1 MFISIGE
8 NSPHWLYECLKYI
21 FVPFSDIYFYFMWS
35 WNVTANENGKPG
47 EECVLPSVFL
57 TLRYFACACTF
68 FDIKVRTYIAAF
80 ITALCHTVECFCWPW
95 QKSRDILDVSTIV
108 FSGIKV
114 LCLYERA
121 QCCISL
127 HAGKKHLLRTLYYWL
142 RCTYVRPY
150 VCAWGRIFHFDQT
163 HFIFWQNIS
172 PHSFKRESSVEA
184 I

>member
-1 MFISIGE
+1 MLKVHFCSI
-8 NSPHWLYECLKYI
+8 
-21 FVPFSDIYFYFMWS
+21 
-35 WNVTANENGKPG
+35 
-47 EECVLPSVFL
+47 
-57 TLRYFACACTF
+57 LRYLFLFYVILECHCKREWKAWRRMCSSFCIP
-68 FDIKVRTYIAAF
+68 DITLPVLVRFSIYVRTLLLLSLLYV
-80 ITALCHTVECFCWPW
+80 TLECFCWPW

-150 VCAWGRIFHFDQT
+150 VCAWGRVFHFDQT